1 MRTLLLPALLIC
13 SVAAAQEHP
22 LPVPTRER
30 PYDVAPRF
38 PGGSEA
44 MLRYFADSCR
54 YPVEAWEKRKE
65 GVVLATI
72 GVDRRGRVD
81 SVRIVNGVPAAPGL
95 AREAE
100 RLLKTMPR
108 WEPATKDGRR
118 VPAEYHLSVPFD
130 RKRCRAPDAR
140 P

>member
-1 MRTLLLPALLIC
+1 MRTLLLPTLLIC
-13 SVAAAQEHP
+13 SVAVAQEHP

-30 PYDVAPRF
+30 PYDVAPHF
-38 PGGSEA
+38 PGGSDA

-72 GVDRRGRVD
+72 GVDRRGRID
-81 SVRIVNGVPAAPGL
+81 SVRIVNGVPGAPGL

-100 RLLKTMPR
+100 RLLKGMPR
-108 WEPATKDGRR
+108 WEPATKGNKR
-118 VPAEYHLSVPFD
+118 VAAEVHLSVPFD
-130 RKRCRAPDAR
+130 RRRCRAPA

>member
-1 MRTLLLPALLIC
+1 MRVLLLQTLLISTVL
-13 SVAAAQEHP
+13 AAQEHP
-22 LPVPTRER
+22 LPVPTCER

-38 PGGSEA
+38 PGGSDA

-81 SVRIVNGVPAAPGL
+81 SVRIVNGVPGAPGL

-100 RLLKTMPR
+100 RLLKAMPR
-108 WEPATKDGRR
+108 WEPATKGSKR
-118 VPAEYHLSVPFD
+118 VAAEVHLSVPFD
-130 RKRCRAPDAR
+130 RRRCRAPED
-140 P
+140 

>member
-38 PGGSEA
+38 PGGSDA

-65 GVVLATI
+65 GVVLATT
-72 GVDRRGRVD
+72 GVDRRGRID
-81 SVRIVNGVPAAPGL
+81 SVRIVNGVPGAPGL

-100 RLLKTMPR
+100 RLLQGMPR
-108 WEPATKDGRR
+108 WEPATKGSKC
-118 VPAEYHLSVPFD
+118 VAAEVHLSVPFD
-130 RKRCRAPDAR
+130 RRRCRAPA